1 MNTHVLMLWINN
13 LQELYIMGHN
23 PLIVCVC
30 IACSSG
36 NIMVFGSCQGFDERI
51 SLQFVLHNALH
62 VGLGKEAKSE
72 FYIQ

>member
-1 MNTHVLMLWINN
+1 
-13 LQELYIMGHN
+13 MGHN

-30 IACSSG
+30 IACSSR